1 VEQRKN
7 IKEQLHY
14 WEMNKLLLFCV
25 CLCWGNLFGQQV
37 PFYNHYLINPFVYN
51 PASTGAS
58 DYVNAS
64 FVRNQR
70 YSSFGSTAVNNYLT
84 VEGPISK
91 GNMGLGLIVAH
102 QNQGIQQQLMSSLS
116 YSYKLKINEEQNIR
130 FGVSAGVLDNRIDY
144 NQINAQD
151 INDPYLTGL
160 RPTAPVFDMNVGLMY
175 NWKDLRIGI
184 SVPQIIGGKVK
195 YAREKSRGYYQ
206 LERHYMMSLEYDFH
220 VGEKFIIRPNA
231 VLRYMPNIPFQYDV
245 TAMALYNNMI
255 WASATYKSDYAVQ
268 FNAGV
273 RVLDFLRVG
282 YSYELLIG
290 SIKQYSTGMNHEIFL
305 GFSFKGKREKEI
317 QIVEKEVKIVDDLA
331 ARQRDSVQKLK
342 DELENQLKRILEDQA
357 RKDRLQKEKDSLA
370 NLAKVIPPVPTP
382 VDTVKPKNT
391 TPEVIPVAKGYHFVN
406 LDKTESPDGFY
417 VITGV
422 FSNRQN
428 ADMMLSKNLGEYPD
442 SYLVINESNNYYYVV
457 ILYSLDQQLASNTFT
472 EYKMKKKQKVWILNY
487 LKN

>member
-1 VEQRKN
+1 
-7 IKEQLHY
+7 
-14 WEMNKLLLFCV
+14 MNKTLLLFV

-84 VEGPISK
+84 VEGPIAK
-91 GNMGLGLIVAH
+91 GNMGLGLVVAH
-102 QNQGIQQQLMSSLS
+102 QNQGIQQQLMSSLN
-116 YSYKLKINEEQNIR
+116 YSYRLKINEDHNIR

-144 NQINAQD
+144 DQINAQD

-220 VGEKFIIRPNA
+220 AGEKFIIRPNA
-231 VLRYMPNIPFQYDV
+231 ILRYMPNVPFQYDV
-245 TAMALYNNMI
+245 SLMGLYKNML

-290 SIKQYSTGMNHEIFL
+290 SMKTYNTGMNHEIFL

-317 QIVEKEVKIVDDLA
+317 QVVEKEVKIVDDLA
-331 ARQRDSVQKLK
+331 LRQRDSVQKLK
-342 DELENQLKRILEDQA
+342 DELEDKLKKMLEDQA
-357 RKDRLQKEKDSLA
+357 RKDRLQKEKDSLS
-370 NLAKVIPPVPTP
+370 NSAKVTP
-382 VDTVKPKNT
+382 VDTVKPKNE

-406 LDKTESPDGFY
+406 LDRSESPDGFY

-428 ADMMLSKNLGEYPD
+428 ADQVLAKSLGEYPNT
-442 SYLVINESNNYYYVV
+442 YLVINEANNYFYVV
-457 ILYSLDQQLASNTFT
+457 ILYSLDQELATTTFK
-472 EYKMKKKQKVWILNY
+472 EYKTKKKQKVWILNY
-487 LKN
+487 KKS

>member
-1 VEQRKN
+1 
-7 IKEQLHY
+7 
-14 WEMNKLLLFCV
+14 MNKLLLFCV
-25 CLCWGNLFGQQV
+25 CLCWGNLYGQQV

-84 VEGPISK
+84 VEGPIAK

-102 QNQGIQQQLMSSLS
+102 QSQGIQQQLMSSLN

-144 NQINAQD
+144 NQINAQE

-220 VGEKFIIRPNA
+220 VGEKFIVRPNA
-231 VLRYMPNIPFQYDV
+231 VLRYMPNIPLQYDV

-273 RVLDFLRVG
+273 RVFDFLRVG

-290 SIKQYSTGMNHEIFL
+290 SIKQYNTGMNHEIFL

-317 QIVEKEVKIVDDLA
+317 QIVEKEVKVVDDLA
-331 ARQRDSVQKLK
+331 ARERDSVQKLK
-342 DELENQLKRILEDQA
+342 DELEAQLKRILEDQA
-357 RKDRLQKEKDSLA
+357 QKDRLQKEKDSLA
-370 NLAKVIPPVPTP
+370 NLVVKVTPVP

-406 LDKTESPDGFY
+406 LDKSESPDGFY

-428 ADMMLSKNLGEYPD
+428 ADMMLSKNLGEYPT

-472 EYKMKKKQKVWILNY
+472 EYKTKKKQKVWILNY

>member
-1 VEQRKN
+1 
-7 IKEQLHY
+7 
-14 WEMNKLLLFCV
+14 MNKILLLIFAF
-25 CLCWGNLFGQQV
+25 LYWGSSFGQQV
-37 PFYNHYLINPFVYN
+37 PFYNHYLINPFIYN
-51 PASTGAS
+51 PAFTGAS

-84 VEGPISK
+84 VEGPIAK
-91 GNMGLGLIVAH
+91 GKMGLGIVVAH
-102 QNQGIQQQLMSSLS
+102 QNQGIQQQLMSSLN
-116 YSYKLKINEEQNIR
+116 YSYKLTINEAHSIR

-144 NQINAQD
+144 DKINAQE

-160 RPTAPVFDMNVGLMY
+160 RPTAPVFDMNVGLVY
-175 NWKDLRIGI
+175 AWKDLKIGI

-195 YAREKSRGYYQ
+195 YAKEKSRGYYQ

-220 VGEKFIIRPNA
+220 VGEKFIVRPNA
-231 VLRYMPNIPFQYDV
+231 VLRYLPSVPLQYDIS
-245 TAMALYNNMI
+245 AMAIYNNMI

-273 RVLDFLRVG
+273 RLFDFLRVG

-290 SIKQYSTGMNHEIFL
+290 SLKQYNTGMNHEVFL

-317 QIVEKEVKIVDDLA
+317 QIVEKEVKVTDDLA
-331 ARQRDSVQKLK
+331 IKQRDSIQRLK
-342 DELENQLKRILEDQA
+342 DDLENQLKRMLEDQA
-357 RKDRLQKEKDSLA
+357 KKDRIQKEKDSL
-370 NLAKVIPPVPTP
+370 NDLAKVVVPV

-391 TPEVIPVAKGYHFVN
+391 APEVIPVAKGYHFVN
-406 LDKTESPDGFY
+406 LDKSESPDGFY

-428 ADMMLSKNLGEYPD
+428 ADLMLSKNLAEYPN
-442 SYLVINESNNYYYVV
+442 SYLVINESNNYFYVV
-457 ILYSLDQQLASNTFT
+457 ILYSLDQELASTTFND
-472 EYKMKKKQKVWILNY
+472 YKTKKKQKVWILNY

>member
-1 VEQRKN
+1 
-7 IKEQLHY
+7 
-14 WEMNKLLLFCV
+14 MNKLLLLCI
-25 CLCWGNLFGQQV
+25 CLCWGSLYGQQV

-84 VEGPISK
+84 VEGPIAK

-102 QNQGIQQQLMSSLS
+102 QNQGIQQQLMSSLN
-116 YSYKLKINEEQNIR
+116 YSYKLKINDQQNIR
-130 FGVSAGVLDNRIDY
+130 FGISAGVLDNRIDY
-144 NQINAQD
+144 NQINAQE

-160 RPTAPVFDMNVGLMY
+160 RPTAPVFDMNVGLLY

-220 VGEKFIIRPNA
+220 VNGKFVIRPNA
-231 VLRYMPNIPFQYDV
+231 VLRYMPNVPFQYDV
-245 TAMALYNNMI
+245 TAMAIYNNMI

-290 SIKQYSTGMNHEIFL
+290 SLKTYNTGMNHEIFL

-317 QIVEKEVKIVDDLA
+317 QIVEKEVRVVDDLA

-342 DELENQLKRILEDQA
+342 DELENQLKRLLEERA
-357 RKDRLQKEKDSLA
+357 EKDRLQKEKDSLA
-370 NLAKVIPPVPTP
+370 NLAKVVPPVPL
-382 VDTVKPKNT
+382 DTVKPKLT
-391 TPEVIPVAKGYHFVN
+391 SPEVIPVAKGYHFVN
-406 LDKTESPDGFY
+406 LDKSESPDGFY

-428 ADMMLSKNLGEYPD
+428 ADLMLSKNISEYPD
-442 SYLVINESNNYYYVV
+442 SYLVINESNNYFYVV
-457 ILYSLDQQLASNTFT
+457 ILYSLDQELATKTFND
-472 EYKMKKKQKVWILNY
+472 YKSKKKQKVWILNY
-487 LKN
+487 IKN

>member
-1 VEQRKN
+1 
-7 IKEQLHY
+7 
-14 WEMNKLLLFCV
+14 MNKLLLFFCV
-25 CLCWGNLFGQQV
+25 FLCWGSLLGQQV
-37 PFYNHYLINPFVYN
+37 PFYNHYLINPFIYN

-70 YSSFGSTAVNNYLT
+70 YASFGSTAVNNYLT
-84 VEGPISK
+84 VEGPIAK

-102 QNQGIQQQLMSSLS
+102 QNQGIQQQLMSSLN
-116 YSYKLKINEEQNIR
+116 YSYKLKINENQHLR

-144 NQINAQD
+144 NQLNAEEV
-151 INDPYLTGL
+151 NDPYLTGI

-175 NWKDLRIGI
+175 SWKDLRIGI

-206 LERHYMMSLEYDFH
+206 LERHYMLSLEYDFH
-220 VGEKFIIRPNA
+220 AGEKLIIRPNA
-231 VLRYMPNIPFQYDV
+231 ILRYMPNIPVQYDV
-245 TAMALYNNMI
+245 TAMAMYDNLL

-290 SIKQYSTGMNHEIFL
+290 SIKTYNSGMNHEIFL

-317 QIVEKEVKIVDDLA
+317 QIVEKEVRVVDDLA
-331 ARQRDSVQKLK
+331 ARERDSVQKLK
-342 DELENQLKRILEDQA
+342 DELENQLKRLLEDRA
-357 RKDRLQKEKDSLA
+357 EKDRIQKEKDSLRDI
-370 NLAKVIPPVPTP
+370 AKVVPVP
-382 VDTVKPKNT
+382 VDTVKPKKT
-391 TPEVIPVAKGYHFVN
+391 TPEAIPVAKGYHFVN
-406 LDKTESPDGFY
+406 LDKSESPDGFY

-428 ADMMLSKNLGEYPD
+428 ADLMMSKNLSEYPN
-442 SYLVINESNNYYYVV
+442 SYLVINESTNYYYVV

-472 EYKMKKKQKVWILNY
+472 EYKTKKRQKVWILNY
-487 LKN
+487 VKN

>member
-1 VEQRKN
+1 
-7 IKEQLHY
+7 
-14 WEMNKLLLFCV
+14 MNKLLLLCV

-84 VEGPISK
+84 VEGPIAK

-102 QNQGIQQQLMSSLS
+102 QNQGIQQQLMSSLN
-116 YSYKLKINEEQNIR
+116 YSYKLKINENHNIR

-144 NQINAQD
+144 NQINAQET
-151 INDPYLTGL
+151 NDPYLTGL
-160 RPTAPVFDMNVGLMY
+160 RSTAPVFDLNVGLMY

-195 YAREKSRGYYQ
+195 YAHEKSRGYYQ

-220 VGEKFIIRPNA
+220 VGEKLIVRPNA
-231 VLRYMPNIPFQYDV
+231 VLRYMPNIPFQYDA
-245 TAMALYNNMI
+245 TLMAMYNNVL
-255 WASATYKSDYAVQ
+255 WASATYKSDYAMQ

-273 RVLDFLRVG
+273 RVFDFLRVG

-290 SIKQYSTGMNHEIFL
+290 SLKTYNTGMNHEIFL

-317 QIVEKEVKIVDDLA
+317 QIVEKEIKVVDDLA
-331 ARQRDSVQKLK
+331 ARERDSIQKLK
-342 DELENQLKRILEDQA
+342 DELEDRLKRLLEDRA
-357 RKDRLQKEKDSLA
+357 EKDRLQREKDSLA
-370 NLAKVIPPVPTP
+370 NLVVVKPI
-382 VDTVKPKNT
+382 DTVKPKNT

-406 LDKTESPDGFY
+406 LDKSESPDGFY

-428 ADMMLSKNLGEYPD
+428 ADLMLAKNLSEYPT
-442 SYLVINESNNYYYVV
+442 SYLVINESNNYFYVV
-457 ILYSLDQQLASNTFT
+457 ILYSLDQELATRTFND
-472 EYKMKKKQKVWILNY
+472 YKTKKKQKVWILNY
-487 LKN
+487 LKF

>member
-1 VEQRKN
+1 
-7 IKEQLHY
+7 
-14 WEMNKLLLFCV
+14 MNKLLLLCV
-25 CLCWGNLFGQQV
+25 CLCWGSLYGQQV

-84 VEGPISK
+84 VEGPIAK

-102 QNQGIQQQLMSSLS
+102 QNQGIQQQLMSSLN
-116 YSYKLKINEEQNIR
+116 YSYRLKINDNQNIR

-144 NQINAQD
+144 TQINAEE

-160 RPTAPVFDMNVGLMY
+160 RPTAPVFDMNVGLLY

-184 SVPQIIGGKVK
+184 SVPQIIGGKAK

-220 VGEKFIIRPNA
+220 AGEKLIIRPNG
-231 VLRYMPNIPFQYDV
+231 VVRYMPNIPLQYDV
-245 TAMALYNNMI
+245 TAMAMYDNKI

-290 SIKQYSTGMNHEIFL
+290 SLKTYNTGMNHEIFL

-317 QIVEKEVKIVDDLA
+317 QVVEKEVRVVDDLA
-331 ARQRDSVQKLK
+331 ARERDSVQKLK
-342 DELENQLKRILEDQA
+342 DELEDRLKRLLEDRA
-357 RKDRLQKEKDSLA
+357 EKDRLQREKDSLA
-370 NLAKVIPPVPTP
+370 DLAKVTP
-382 VDTVKPKNT
+382 KPLDTVKPKNNPV
-391 TPEVIPVAKGYHFVN
+391 PEVIPVAKGYHFVN
-406 LDKTESPDGFY
+406 LDKSESPDGFY

-428 ADMMLSKNLGEYPD
+428 ADLMLSKNLSEYPN
-442 SYLVINESNNYYYVV
+442 SYLVINEANNYFYVV
-457 ILYSLDQQLASNTFT
+457 ILYSLDQVLASTTFND
-472 EYKMKKKQKVWILNY
+472 YKTKKKQKVWILNY
-487 LKN
+487 MK

>member
-1 VEQRKN
+1 
-7 IKEQLHY
+7 
-14 WEMNKLLLFCV
+14 MNKLLLFCV
-25 CLCWGNLFGQQV
+25 CLCWGNLYGQQV

-84 VEGPISK
+84 VEGPIAK

-102 QNQGIQQQLMSSLS
+102 QNQGIQQQLMSSLN
-116 YSYKLKINEEQNIR
+116 YSYKLKINDEQNIR

-144 NQINAQD
+144 NQINAQEL
-151 INDPYLTGL
+151 NDPYLTGL

-220 VGEKFIIRPNA
+220 VGEKFIVRPNA
-231 VLRYMPNIPFQYDV
+231 VLRYMPNIPLQYDV

-317 QIVEKEVKIVDDLA
+317 QIVEKEVKVVDDLA
-331 ARQRDSVQKLK
+331 ARERDSVQKLK
-342 DELENQLKRILEDQA
+342 DELEDQLKRILEDQA
-357 RKDRLQKEKDSLA
+357 QKDRLQKEKDSLA
-370 NLAKVIPPVPTP
+370 NLAEVTPPAPVKPVP

-391 TPEVIPVAKGYHFVN
+391 TPKPTPEVIPVAKGYHFVN
-406 LDKTESPDGFY
+406 LDKSESPDGFY

-428 ADMMLSKNLGEYPD
+428 ADVMLSKNLSEYPT

-457 ILYSLDQQLASNTFT
+457 ILYSLDQQLASSTFT
-472 EYKMKKKQKVWILNY
+472 EYKTKKKQKVWILNY
-487 LKN
+487 LK

>member
-1 VEQRKN
+1 
-7 IKEQLHY
+7 
-14 WEMNKLLLFCV
+14 MNKLLLL
-25 CLCWGNLFGQQV
+25 CLCFCWGSIYGQQV

-84 VEGPISK
+84 VEGPIAK

-102 QNQGIQQQLMSSLS
+102 QNQGIQQQLMSSLN
-116 YSYKLKINEEQNIR
+116 YSYKLKINENNNIR

-144 NQINAQD
+144 NQINAED
-151 INDPYLTGL
+151 IDDPYLTGL
-160 RPTAPVFDMNVGLMY
+160 RPTAPTFDMNVGLMY

-220 VGEKFIIRPNA
+220 VTEKFIIRPNA
-231 VLRYMPNIPFQYDV
+231 VARYMPNIPLQYDGTV
-245 TAMALYNNMI
+245 MAMYNDMI

-273 RVLDFLRVG
+273 RVFDFLRVG

-290 SIKQYSTGMNHEIFL
+290 SVKTYNTGMNHEIFL

-317 QIVEKEVKIVDDLA
+317 QVVEQVVEKEVRVTDELA
-331 ARQRDSVQKLK
+331 AKQRDSVQRLK
-342 DELENQLKRILEDQA
+342 DELEDQLKRLLEERAD
-357 RKDRLQKEKDSLA
+357 KDRLQREKDSLA
-370 NLAKVIPPVPTP
+370 NLAKVEKPVP
-382 VDTVKPKNT
+382 VDTVKPRVIT
-391 TPEVIPVAKGYHFVN
+391 TPEVIPVAKGYSFVN
-406 LDKTESPDGFY
+406 LDKSQSPDGFY

-428 ADMMLSKNLGEYPD
+428 ADQMLSKNLSEYPG

-457 ILYSLDQQLASNTFT
+457 ILYSLDQELASKTFND
-472 EYKMKKKQKVWILNY
+472 YKAKKKQKVWILNY

>member
-1 VEQRKN
+1 
-7 IKEQLHY
+7 
-14 WEMNKLLLFCV
+14 MNKTLLLFV

-51 PASTGAS
+51 PAFTGAS

-70 YSSFGSTAVNNYLT
+70 FSSFGSTAVNNYLT
-84 VEGPISK
+84 VEGPIAK
-91 GNMGLGLIVAH
+91 GNMGLGLVVAH
-102 QNQGIQQQLMSSLS
+102 QNQGIQQQLMSSLN
-116 YSYKLKINEEQNIR
+116 YSYKLKINDDHHIR
-130 FGVSAGVLDNRIDY
+130 FGISAGVLDNRIDY
-144 NQINAQD
+144 DQLNAQET
-151 INDPYLTGL
+151 NDPYLTGL

-220 VGEKFIIRPNA
+220 LGEKFILRPNA
-231 VLRYMPNIPFQYDV
+231 ILRYMPNVPFQYD
-245 TAMALYNNMI
+245 ASLMGLYKNML
-255 WASATYKSDYAVQ
+255 WVSATYKSDYAVQ

-290 SIKQYSTGMNHEIFL
+290 SMKTYNTGTNHEIFL

-317 QIVEKEVKIVDDLA
+317 QVVEKEVKVVDDLA
-331 ARQRDSVQKLK
+331 LKQRDSIQKLK
-342 DELENQLKRILEDQA
+342 DELEDKLKKMLEDQA
-357 RKDRLQKEKDSLA
+357 RKDRLQREKDSLA
-370 NLAKVIPPVPTP
+370 NVVKVTP
-382 VDTVKPKNT
+382 VDTVKPGNDP
-391 TPEVIPVAKGYHFVN
+391 PEAIPVAKGYHFVN
-406 LDKTESPDGFY
+406 LDKSESPDGFY

-428 ADMMLSKNLGEYPD
+428 ADQVLAKSLSEYPNT
-442 SYLVINESNNYYYVV
+442 YLVINEANNYFYVV
-457 ILYSLDQQLASNTFT
+457 ILYSLDQELATTTFK
-472 EYKMKKKQKVWILNY
+472 EYKTKKKQKVWILNY
-487 LKN
+487 KKS

>member
-1 VEQRKN
+1 
-7 IKEQLHY
+7 
-14 WEMNKLLLFCV
+14 MNKTLLLFV

-51 PASTGAS
+51 PAFTGAS

-70 YSSFGSTAVNNYLT
+70 FSSFGSTAVNNYLT
-84 VEGPISK
+84 VEGPIAK
-91 GNMGLGLIVAH
+91 GNMGLGLVVAH
-102 QNQGIQQQLMSSLS
+102 QNQGIQQQLMSSLN
-116 YSYKLKINEEQNIR
+116 YSYKLKINDDHHIR
-130 FGVSAGVLDNRIDY
+130 FGISAGVLDNRIDY
-144 NQINAQD
+144 DQLNAQET
-151 INDPYLTGL
+151 NDPYLTGL

-220 VGEKFIIRPNA
+220 LGEKFILRPNA
-231 VLRYMPNIPFQYDV
+231 ILRYMPNVPFQYD
-245 TAMALYNNMI
+245 ASLMGLYKNML
-255 WASATYKSDYAVQ
+255 WVSATYKSDYAVQ

-290 SIKQYSTGMNHEIFL
+290 SMKTYNTGTNHEVFL

-317 QIVEKEVKIVDDLA
+317 QVVEKEVKVVDDLA
-331 ARQRDSVQKLK
+331 LKQRDSIQKLK
-342 DELENQLKRILEDQA
+342 DELEDKLKKMLEDQA
-357 RKDRLQKEKDSLA
+357 RKDRLQREKDSLA
-370 NLAKVIPPVPTP
+370 NVVKVTP
-382 VDTVKPKNT
+382 VDTVKPGNDP
-391 TPEVIPVAKGYHFVN
+391 PEAIPVAKGYHFVN
-406 LDKTESPDGFY
+406 LDKSESPDGFY

-428 ADMMLSKNLGEYPD
+428 ADQVLAKSLSEYPNT
-442 SYLVINESNNYYYVV
+442 YLVINEANNYFYVV
-457 ILYSLDQQLASNTFT
+457 ILYSLDQELATTTFK
-472 EYKMKKKQKVWILNY
+472 EYKTKKKQKVWILNY
-487 LKN
+487 KKS

>member
-1 VEQRKN
+1 
-7 IKEQLHY
+7 
-14 WEMNKLLLFCV
+14 M
-25 CLCWGNLFGQQV
+25 GQQV

-51 PASTGAS
+51 PACTGAS

-70 YSSFGSTAVNNYLT
+70 YSSFGSTAINNYLT

-102 QNQGIQQQLMSSLS
+102 QTQGIQQQLMSALS
-116 YSYKLKINEEQNIR
+116 YSYRLKINDDHNIR

-184 SVPQIIGGKVK
+184 SVPQIIGAKVK
-195 YAREKSRGYYQ
+195 YAKERSRGYYQ

-220 VGEKFIIRPNA
+220 AGEKVIIRPNA
-231 VLRYMPNIPFQYDV
+231 VMRYMPNVPFQYDV
-245 TAMALYNNMI
+245 TLMALYNNML

-273 RVLDFLRVG
+273 RVWDFLRIG
-282 YSYELLIG
+282 YSYELLTG
-290 SIKQYSTGMNHEIFL
+290 SMKAYNTGTNHEIFL

-317 QIVEKEVKIVDDLA
+317 QIVEKPVQVIDDVAVK
-331 ARQRDSVQKLK
+331 QRDSIQKLK
-342 DELENQLKRILEDQA
+342 DELESKLKKMLEDQA
-357 RKDRLQKEKDSLA
+357 QKDRLQREKDSLS
-370 NLAKVIPPVPTP
+370 NIAKVTKT
-382 VDTVKPKNT
+382 DTVKPKSE
-391 TPEVIPVAKGYHFVN
+391 PQEEIPVAKGYRFIN
-406 LDKTESPDGFY
+406 LDRSDSPDGYY

-422 FSNRQN
+422 FSNKQN
-428 ADMMLSKNLGEYPD
+428 ADHVLSKSLAEYPD
-442 SYLVINESNNYYYVV
+442 AYLVINEVNNYFYVV
-457 ILYSLDQQLASNTFT
+457 ILYSLDQELATAT
-472 EYKMKKKQKVWILNY
+472 YKDYKTKKKQKVWILNY
-487 LKN
+487 KKS

>member
-1 VEQRKN
+1 
-7 IKEQLHY
+7 
-14 WEMNKLLLFCV
+14 MNKLLLLCV

-84 VEGPISK
+84 VEGPIAK
-91 GNMGLGLIVAH
+91 GNMGLGIIVAH
-102 QNQGIQQQLMSSLS
+102 QNQGIQQQLMSSLN
-116 YSYKLKINEEQNIR
+116 YSYKLKINEDQNLR

-144 NQINAQD
+144 DQLNAQE

-175 NWKDLRIGI
+175 TWKDLRIGI

-220 VGEKFIIRPNA
+220 VNEKFIIRPNA
-231 VLRYMPNIPFQYDV
+231 VLRYVSNTPLQYDV
-245 TAMALYNNMI
+245 TAMAIYNNMI

-273 RVLDFLRVG
+273 RVFDFLRVG

-290 SIKQYSTGMNHEIFL
+290 SIKTYNTGMNHEIFL

-317 QIVEKEVKIVDDLA
+317 QIVEKEVRVVDDLA
-331 ARQRDSVQKLK
+331 ARERDSVQKLK
-342 DELENQLKRILEDQA
+342 DELEDQLKRLLEDRAQ
-357 RKDRLQKEKDSLA
+357 KDRLQREKDSLA
-370 NLAKVIPPVPTP
+370 NLAKVVTPVP
-382 VDTVKPKNT
+382 VDTVKPKNP

-406 LDKTESPDGFY
+406 LDKSESPDGFY

-428 ADMMLSKNLGEYPD
+428 ADLMLSKNLSEYLN
-442 SYLVINESNNYYYVV
+442 SYLVINESNNYFYVV
-457 ILYSLDQQLASNTFT
+457 ILYSLDQELASKTFND
-472 EYKMKKKQKVWILNY
+472 YKARKKQKVWILNY
-487 LKN
+487 VK

>member
-1 VEQRKN
+1 
-7 IKEQLHY
+7 
-14 WEMNKLLLFCV
+14 MNKLLLFCV
-25 CLCWGNLFGQQV
+25 CLSWGNLFGQQV

-84 VEGPISK
+84 VEGPIAK
-91 GNMGLGLIVAH
+91 GNMGLGLVVAH
-102 QNQGIQQQLMSSLS
+102 QNQGIQQQLMSSLN
-116 YSYKLKINEEQNIR
+116 YSYKLKINDNQNLR
-130 FGVSAGVLDNRIDY
+130 FGISAGVLDNRIDY
-144 NQINAQD
+144 DQINAEE
-151 INDPYLTGL
+151 INDPYLTGI
-160 RPTAPVFDMNVGLMY
+160 RQTAPVFDMNVGLMY

-220 VGEKFIIRPNA
+220 VDEKMIVRPNA
-231 VLRYMPNIPFQYDV
+231 ILRYMPNAPIQYDV
-245 TAMALYNNMI
+245 TAMAIYNNMI

-290 SIKQYSTGMNHEIFL
+290 SIKTYNTGMNHEIFL

-317 QIVEKEVKIVDDLA
+317 QIVEKEVKVVDDLA
-331 ARQRDSVQKLK
+331 ARERDSVQKLK
-342 DELENQLKRILEDQA
+342 DELEDRLKRLLEDQA
-357 RKDRLQKEKDSLA
+357 QKDRLQREKDSLA
-370 NLAKVIPPVPTP
+370 NLAKVTP
-382 VDTVKPKNT
+382 VDTVKPKKT

-406 LDKTESPDGFY
+406 LDKSESPDGFY

-428 ADMMLSKNLGEYPD
+428 ADLMLSKNQGEYPT
-442 SYLVINESNNYYYVV
+442 SYLVINESNNYFYVV
-457 ILYSLDQQLASNTFT
+457 ILYSLDQELATKTFND
-472 EYKMKKKQKVWILNY
+472 YKTKKKQKVWILNY

>member
-1 VEQRKN
+1 
-7 IKEQLHY
+7 
-14 WEMNKLLLFCV
+14 MNKLLLVCI
-25 CLCWGNLFGQQV
+25 CLCWGSLYGQQV

-70 YSSFGSTAVNNYLT
+70 YSSFGSTAINNYLT
-84 VEGPISK
+84 VEGPIAK

-102 QNQGIQQQLMSSLS
+102 QNQGIQQQLMSSLN
-116 YSYKLKINEEQNIR
+116 YSYRLKINENQNLR

-160 RPTAPVFDMNVGLMY
+160 RPTAPVFDMNVGLLY
-175 NWKDLRIGI
+175 TLKDLRIGI
-184 SVPQIIGGKVK
+184 SVPQIVGGKVK
-195 YAREKSRGYYQ
+195 YAREKGRGYYQ

-220 VGEKFIIRPNA
+220 VGQKLIIRPNA
-231 VLRYMPNIPFQYDV
+231 IARYLPNVPLQYDV
-245 TAMALYNNMI
+245 TAMAMYDNKL

-273 RVLDFLRVG
+273 RVLDLLRVG

-290 SIKQYSTGMNHEIFL
+290 SIKGYNTGMNHEIFL
-305 GFSFKGKREKEI
+305 GLSFKGKREKEVE
-317 QIVEKEVKIVDDLA
+317 IVEKVVEVKVVDELA
-331 ARQRDSVQKLK
+331 VKQRDSIQQLK
-342 DELENQLKRILEDQA
+342 DELENQLKRLLEDRA
-357 RKDRLQKEKDSLA
+357 EKDRIQKEKDSLA
-370 NLAKVIPPVPTP
+370 NQARVVEPKVIPKPI
-382 VDTVKPKNT
+382 DTVKPKVT
-391 TPEVIPVAKGYHFVN
+391 KPAPEVIPVAKGYHFVN
-406 LDKTESPDGFY
+406 LDKSESPDGFY

-428 ADMMLSKNLGEYPD
+428 ADLMLNKNLSEYPN
-442 SYLVINESNNYYYVV
+442 SYLVINQTNNFYYVV
-457 ILYSLDQQLASNTFT
+457 ILYSLDQELASKTFT
-472 EYKMKKKQKVWILNY
+472 DYKTKKRQKVWILNY
-487 LKN
+487 IKN

>member
-1 VEQRKN
+1 
-7 IKEQLHY
+7 
-14 WEMNKLLLFCV
+14 MNKILLL
-25 CLCWGNLFGQQV
+25 CLCVWGGSLYGQQV

-84 VEGPISK
+84 VDGPIAK

-102 QNQGIQQQLMSSLS
+102 QNQGIQQQLMSSLN
-116 YSYKLKINEEQNIR
+116 YSYKLKINEAHNIR

-160 RPTAPVFDMNVGLMY
+160 RPTAPTFDMNVGLLY

-220 VGEKFIIRPNA
+220 VNEKFIIRPNA
-231 VLRYMPNIPFQYDV
+231 VLRYMPNIPLQYDV
-245 TAMALYNNMI
+245 TAMALYNNMV

-273 RVLDFLRVG
+273 RVFDFLRVG

-290 SIKQYSTGMNHEIFL
+290 SMKTYNTGMNHEIFL

-317 QIVEKEVKIVDDLA
+317 QIVEKEVRVPDDLA
-331 ARQRDSVQKLK
+331 AKQRDSVQKLK
-342 DELENQLKRILEDQA
+342 DELEAQLKRLLEERA
-357 RKDRLQKEKDSLA
+357 EKDRLQREKDSLA
-370 NLAKVIPPVPTP
+370 NLAKVEKPVP
-382 VDTVKPKNT
+382 VDTVKPRVT
-391 TPEVIPVAKGYHFVN
+391 TPEVIPVAKGYSFVN
-406 LDKTESPDGFY
+406 LDKSQSPDGFY

-428 ADMMLSKNLGEYPD
+428 ADLMLSKNLSEYPG

-457 ILYSLDQQLASNTFT
+457 ILYSLDQELASKTFND
-472 EYKMKKKQKVWILNY
+472 YKTKKKQKVWILNY
-487 LKN
+487 IKN

>member
-1 VEQRKN
+1 
-7 IKEQLHY
+7 
-14 WEMNKLLLFCV
+14 MNKLLLLCV

-84 VEGPISK
+84 VEGPIAK

-102 QNQGIQQQLMSSLS
+102 QNQGIQQQLMSSLN
-116 YSYKLKINEEQNIR
+116 YSYKLKINENQNIR
-130 FGVSAGVLDNRIDY
+130 FGISAGVLDNRIDY
-144 NQINAQD
+144 DKINAQE

-160 RPTAPVFDMNVGLMY
+160 RATAPVFDMNVGLLY

-184 SVPQIIGGKVK
+184 SVPQIIGGKAK

-206 LERHYMMSLEYDFH
+206 LERHYMMSLENDFH
-220 VGEKFIIRPNA
+220 VNEKFIIRPNA
-231 VLRYMPNIPFQYDV
+231 VLRYMPGTPLQYDV
-245 TAMALYNNMI
+245 TAMAMYNNMI

-273 RVLDFLRVG
+273 RVFDFLRVG

-290 SIKQYSTGMNHEIFL
+290 SIKTYNTGMNHEIFL

-317 QIVEKEVKIVDDLA
+317 QIVEKEVRVVDDLA
-331 ARQRDSVQKLK
+331 ARERDSVQKLK
-342 DELENQLKRILEDQA
+342 DELEDRLKRLLEDRA
-357 RKDRLQKEKDSLA
+357 EKDRLQREKDSLA
-370 NLAKVIPPVPTP
+370 NLAKVVTPTP
-382 VDTVKPKNT
+382 VDTVKPKVT
-391 TPEVIPVAKGYHFVN
+391 APEVIPVAKGYHFVN
-406 LDKTESPDGFY
+406 LDKSESPDGFY

-428 ADMMLSKNLGEYPD
+428 ADLMLSKNLSEYPN
-442 SYLVINESNNYYYVV
+442 SYLVINESNSYFYVV
-457 ILYSLDQQLASNTFT
+457 ILYSLDQELASKTFND
-472 EYKMKKKQKVWILNY
+472 YKTRKKQKVWILNY

>member
-1 VEQRKN
+1 
-7 IKEQLHY
+7 
-14 WEMNKLLLFCV
+14 MNKLLLLCV

-84 VEGPISK
+84 VEGPIAK
-91 GNMGLGLIVAH
+91 GNMGLGIIVAH
-102 QNQGIQQQLMSSLS
+102 QNQGIQQQLMSSLN
-116 YSYKLKINEEQNIR
+116 YSYKLKINEDHNVR

-144 NQINAQD
+144 NQINAQEAD
-151 INDPYLTGL
+151 DPYLTGL
-160 RPTAPVFDMNVGLMY
+160 RPTAPVFDLNVGLMY

-220 VGEKFIIRPNA
+220 LGEKLILRPNA
-231 VLRYMPNIPFQYDV
+231 ILRYMPNIPFQYDATV
-245 TAMALYNNMI
+245 MAMYNNVV
-255 WASATYKSDYAVQ
+255 WASATYKSDYAMQ

-273 RVLDFLRVG
+273 RVFDFLRVG

-290 SIKQYSTGMNHEIFL
+290 SLKTYNTGMNHEIFL
-305 GFSFKGKREKEI
+305 GFSFKGKHEKEI
-317 QIVEKEVKIVDDLA
+317 QIVEKEVKVVDDLA
-331 ARQRDSVQKLK
+331 ARERDSIQKLK
-342 DELENQLKRILEDQA
+342 DELENQLKRLLEDRA
-357 RKDRLQKEKDSLA
+357 EKDRLQREKDSLA
-370 NLAKVIPPVPTP
+370 NLVVVKPL
-382 VDTVKPKNT
+382 DTVKPKKT
-391 TPEVIPVAKGYHFVN
+391 VPEVIPVAKGYHFVN
-406 LDKTESPDGFY
+406 LDKSESPDGFY

-428 ADMMLSKNLGEYPD
+428 ADLMLSKNLSEYPT
-442 SYLVINESNNYYYVV
+442 SYLVINESNNYFYVV
-457 ILYSLDQQLASNTFT
+457 ILYSLDQELATKTFND
-472 EYKMKKKQKVWILNY
+472 YKTKKKQKVWILNY

>member
-1 VEQRKN
+1 
-7 IKEQLHY
+7 
-14 WEMNKLLLFCV
+14 MNKLLLLCI
-25 CLCWGNLFGQQV
+25 CLCWGSLYGQQV

-84 VEGPISK
+84 VEGPIAK
-91 GNMGLGLIVAH
+91 GNMGLGIIVAH
-102 QNQGIQQQLMSSLS
+102 QNQGIQQQLMSSLN
-116 YSYKLKINEEQNIR
+116 YSYRLKINDAHNIR

-144 NQINAQD
+144 DQINAQE

-160 RPTAPVFDMNVGLMY
+160 RPTAPVFDVNVGLLY
-175 NWKDLRIGI
+175 NWKDLRVGI

-195 YAREKSRGYYQ
+195 YAREKSRGFYQ

-220 VGEKFIIRPNA
+220 IKEKFIIKPNA
-231 VLRYMPNIPFQYDV
+231 VLRYLPNVPLQYDV
-245 TAMALYNNMI
+245 TAMAIYNNMI

-273 RVLDFLRVG
+273 RVFDFLRVG

-290 SIKQYSTGMNHEIFL
+290 DLKTYNTGMNHEIFL

-317 QIVEKEVKIVDDLA
+317 QVVEKEVRVVDDLA
-331 ARQRDSVQKLK
+331 ARERDSVQKLK
-342 DELENQLKRILEDQA
+342 DELEDRLKRLLEDRA
-357 RKDRLQKEKDSLA
+357 EKDRLQREKDSLA
-370 NLAKVIPPVPTP
+370 NLAKVEVVKPI
-382 VDTVKPKNT
+382 DTVKPRVT

-406 LDKTESPDGFY
+406 LDKSESPDGFY
-417 VITGV
+417 VIAGV

-428 ADMMLSKNLGEYPD
+428 ADAMLNKNLSEYPA

-457 ILYSLDQQLASNTFT
+457 ILYSLDQQLASNTFND
-472 EYKMKKKQKVWILNY
+472 YKAKKKQKVWILNY